1 MAESSEE
8 KKNSECQKSEV
19 FCVPVERTENES
31 GILGRGEGVEE
42 SRKDEWYLP
51 KAGELG
57 HGVSSSVYKVCKHN
71 QDCNYVMK
79 CILFNPKDFSD
90 SSYVEQSE
98 LPNWYMNTRDNFLKE
113 VELHKEAFKLGVAP
127 DIIDSWICENPYIG
141 VIIMPALRRTL
152 EDILIDPEVSADK
165 KKKYVNDAKKILI
178 AMNLKNIFHRDPH
191 PNNFMVDS
199 NQTLK
204 IIDFGLAEKLVK
216 HDDAVKPR
224 HSSKLFQKKKIP
236 GYDFWFFNKK
246 LAELA
251 NKYPVL
257 LKDVLHH

>member
-8 KKNSECQKSEV
+8 KKIPEYQKPEV
-19 FCVPVERTENES
+19 FCVPVERTKNES

-42 SRKDEWYLP
+42 TRKDVWYLP
-51 KAGELG
+51 KAEELD
-57 HGVSSSVYKVCKHN
+57 HGVAGNVHKVCKYN
-71 QDCNYVMK
+71 QDCDYVMK
-79 CILFNPKDFSD
+79 IIIFNPKVFSD
-90 SSYVEQSE
+90 SSYVEQSK
-98 LPNWYMNTRDNFLKE
+98 LLNWHLNDRDNFLKE
-113 VELHKEAFKLGVAP
+113 VELHKEAFQLGVAP
-127 DIIDSWICENPYIG
+127 EIIDSWICKTPYLG

-165 KKKYVNDAKKILI
+165 KKGYIWDAKQILI
-178 AMNLKNIFHRDPH
+178 ALNLTGIFHRDPH

-257 LKDVLHH
+257 LKDV